1 MSIKQPHATFTVKF
15 GDSDYSYDAAITGY
29 DVITDICPAYRS
41 KTVALQVNNV
51 LQDLSDRI
59 SHDATVEL
67 ILSDSKAGLEIIRHS
82 NAHLFGHAIKQLFPD
97 TKMVIGP
104 VIENGFFYDVD
115 SDYHFS
121 PSDLDLIQER
131 MKTLAKTG
139 YEVIKKKVPVAQARE
154 LFMERGETY
163 KVNLIDDMGTD
174 IKEVGLYYHQDYID
188 MCRGPHVPNMAFCRH
203 FKLTKLSGAY
213 WRGDAKNKMLQ
224 RIYGTAWNSAKELR
238 TYLQAMEEAEKR
250 DHRRIG
256 KALDLFHFQEDAPG
270 SVFWHPG
277 GWLILQELIAY
288 LRRRQNTEH
297 YQEINSPDIMDRS
310 LWETSG
316 HWQNYRAHMFTT
328 DTADGRS
335 FALKPMNC
343 PGSVLLYQHDL
354 KSYRDLPIR
363 MSEFGKVHRYE
374 PSGAL
379 HGLLRV
385 RHFTQDDAHIYCTPE
400 QMLTECIEAIKLTLD
415 VYYQFGFE
423 DIDVKLSTR
432 PDHRIGSDD
441 IWDLLENTL
450 IDALKE
456 LDIVAQVNEGEGAF
470 YGPKLE
476 FVMRDAIG
484 REWQCGT
491 LQVDMNLPER
501 FDLHYISETGEKK
514 RPVMIHRALFG
525 SLERFIGILLEH
537 YAGKLPTWLMPV
549 QLVICTISSEQTEYV
564 SQVVNIFRHY
574 GVRVEMDTRSEKI
587 GYKIRQHT
595 LKYVPFIAIV
605 GDKEQQSKTLTLRS
619 QNGKPLGTFTII
631 EAMNKLIQDCQR
643 PDMDARFRTIQDA
656 IDTLLTDAVSDTY
669 A

>member
-1 MSIKQPHATFTVKF
+1 
-15 GDSDYSYDAAITGY
+15 
-29 DVITDICPAYRS
+29 
-41 KTVALQVNNV
+41 
-51 LQDLSDRI
+51 
-59 SHDATVEL
+59 
-67 ILSDSKAGLEIIRHS
+67 
-82 NAHLFGHAIKQLFPD
+82 
-97 TKMVIGP
+97 
-104 VIENGFFYDVD
+104 
-115 SDYHFS
+115 
-121 PSDLDLIQER
+121 
-131 MKTLAKTG
+131 
-139 YEVIKKKVPVAQARE
+139 
-154 LFMERGETY
+154 
-163 KVNLIDDMGTD
+163 
-174 IKEVGLYYHQDYID
+174 
-188 MCRGPHVPNMAFCRH
+188 
-203 FKLTKLSGAY
+203 
-213 WRGDAKNKMLQ
+213 
-224 RIYGTAWNSAKELR
+224 
-238 TYLQAMEEAEKR
+238 
-250 DHRRIG
+250 
-256 KALDLFHFQEDAPG
+256 
-270 SVFWHPG
+270 
-277 GWLILQELIAY
+277 
-288 LRRRQNTEH
+288 
-297 YQEINSPDIMDRS
+297 
-310 LWETSG
+310 
-316 HWQNYRAHMFTT
+316 MFTT

-415 VYYQFGFE
+415 VYHQFGFE

-456 LDIVAQVNEGEGAF
+456 LDIVAQLNEGEGAF

-501 FDLHYISETGEKK
+501 FDLHYLSETGEKK

-537 YAGKLPTWLMPV
+537 YAGKLPAWLMPV

-656 IDTLLTDAVSDTY
+656 IDTLLTDAVSDTH